1 MINDVFWWLPSP
13 WNRNKQ
19 TRMGIKTKLQRPK
32 SLTSMAK
39 EEIRAAIVDGALA
52 FGEQLS
58 ESVLADSLGISKTPV
73 REALLQL
80 KLEGLVDIEP
90 QRGTFVFSLTQRQ
103 VREICR
109 FREVIETAGL
119 ALAMELDAAEL
130 PRRLSAVLAGAAS
143 SRPYQGPARKL
154 DAEFHTAILEASGN
168 SYLISAYQTIA
179 TKIQALRARL
189 PKHNEHVDACL
200 ESHAT
205 IVALVRAGETA
216 AALESLRLHIQ
227 STEES
232 YLSANFQQVAE
243 TTTAFSRIAK
253 RR

>member
-1 MINDVFWWLPSP
+1 
-13 WNRNKQ
+13 
-19 TRMGIKTKLQRPK
+19 MGIKTKLQRPK

-39 EEIRAAIVDGALA
+39 EEIRAAIVDGGLA

-90 QRGTFVFSLTQRQ
+90 QRGTFVFSLAERQ

-119 ALAMELDAAEL
+119 ALAMELDAAQL
-130 PRRLSAVLAGAAS
+130 ARRLSAVLAGAAS
-143 SRPYQGPARKL
+143 SQPSEVLAHKL
-154 DAEFHTAILEASGN
+154 DGEFHTAILEACGN
-168 SYLISAYQTIA
+168 SYLKSAYQAIA
-179 TKIQALRARL
+179 PKIQALRARL

-200 ESHAT
+200 DSHAI

-216 AALESLRLHIQ
+216 AALESLRSHIQ

-232 YLSANFQQVAE
+232 YLSANLQHVAE
-243 TTTAFSRIAK
+243 TTTALSRIAE
-253 RR
+253 RL